1 MAAAAKE
8 EEEKEAKEKAEDDIA
23 EPEEEEIKQEE
34 EAAQKKSCSQCQVI
48 IWALYPPSSLL
59 NQDLHIHDDDPD
71 DKQGDLGD
79 AVVSLLCWHVNCR
92 RCWLTK
98 LVGFHENSSFLKT
111 FSNQYSSPSFA
122 LCRLVRKVV
131 VSADESVKLS
141 TSVESSCDSQQR
153 IPSVDHS
160 LKCST
165 ELRCFC
171 DSVAADSGVGSG

>member
-59 NQDLHIHDDDPD
+59 NQDILFHDDPD

-122 LCRLVRKVV
+122 LCRLVRKVA

-153 IPSVDHS
+153 IPRSI
-160 LKCST
+160 T
-165 ELRCFC
+165 P
-171 DSVAADSGVGSG
+171 